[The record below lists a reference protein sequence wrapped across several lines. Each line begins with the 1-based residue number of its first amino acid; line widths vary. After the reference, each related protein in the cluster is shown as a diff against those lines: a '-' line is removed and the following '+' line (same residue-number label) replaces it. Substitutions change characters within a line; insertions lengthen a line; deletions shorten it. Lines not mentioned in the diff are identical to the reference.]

1 MTYKIHVDDRHY
13 SCVHYVST
21 DSLEKVDAPLTN
33 PCEEK
38 LLHNDLFDI
47 KDNKIVIRHST
58 VRSASHLPAVLILSD
73 GKMYGKYGSKILY
86 KCIPDDKRLPMFL
99 VPYEVKKS
107 DFSKKKSDLYV
118 TFKFEKWDDKHPI
131 GILTNTIGI
140 VNDLTNFYEYQLY
153 CKSLN
158 ASIQGFTR
166 AASAALKLRT
176 KEEYINSILLKYNGI
191 EDRRTYDI
199 ITIDAPGSQDF
210 DDAIGFKKTENGC
223 IISIYITNVFLW
235 METLKIWNAFSE
247 RISTIY
253 LPDRKRPML
262 PTVLAN
268 CLCSLQENEDR
279 FAFVLDI
286 HITDGIII
294 KHEYNN
300 ALIKV
305 SKNYNYNENDLLEND
320 TYVALLNAT
329 QILSKKYRYLYRI
342 TKATEVVSYLMILM
356 NYFTAK
362 SLMQYKNGIYR
373 SVLLTTNVSIPEDI
387 PEKVYKYLKIWNSTC
402 SSYGEYSD
410 DLGHNILELDSY
422 VHITSPIRRLVDL
435 LNSIQMIRNHATFE
449 VSSDCIKFY
458 EYWIGRLE
466 YINTTMRAI
475 RRVQMDCTLLDL
487 CNKNTGLLETT
498 YDGYVFDGI
507 IRSDGLHQYMVY
519 LPDLKISSRI
529 TSYIELENYSKHQMK
544 IYLFEDETNIK
555 RKIRV
560 QIV

>member
-1 MTYKIHVDDRHY
+1 MTYKIHVDDRQY
-13 SCVHYVST
+13 TNVHYVAT
-21 DSLEKVDAPLTN
+21 DTLDVVDDPLIN

-38 LLHNDLFDI
+38 LLHNDLFDV
-47 KDNKIVIRHST
+47 KDGIVIVRHST
-58 VRSASHLPAVLILSD
+58 VRSASHLPAVLVLSD
-73 GKMYGKYGSKILY
+73 GKMYGKHGSKILY
-86 KCIPDDKRLPMFL
+86 KCIPDDRRLPAFL
-99 VPYEVKKS
+99 VPYDMKKT
-107 DFSKKKSDLYV
+107 DFSKKKNDLYV
-118 TFKFEKWDDKHPI
+118 TFKFEKWVDKHPI
-131 GILTNTIGI
+131 GILTNTIGN

-176 KEEYINSILLKYNGI
+176 KEEYINSILTNYKGI
-191 EDRRTYDI
+191 DDRRDYDI

-210 DDAIGFKKTENGC
+210 DDAIGFRKTDDGS

-235 METLKIWNAFSE
+235 METLKIWNAFSD

-286 HITDGIII
+286 HIKDGDIT
-294 KHEYNN
+294 KHEYKN
-300 ALIKV
+300 AIIKV
-305 SKNYNYNENDLLEND
+305 SKNFNYNEGELLENKI
-320 TYVALLNAT
+320 YVCLLNEI
-329 QILSKKYRYLYRI
+329 QILSKKHRYLYRI

-449 VSSDCIKFY
+449 VSSECVQFY
-458 EYWIGRLE
+458 DHWIGRLE

-487 CNKNTGLLETT
+487 CHKNNDMLENT
-498 YDGYVFDGI
+498 YDGYIFDGI
-507 IRSDGLHQYMVY
+507 TRSDGLYQYMVY

-529 TSYIELENYSKHQMK
+529 TSYKILENYSKHEMK
-544 IYLFEDETNIK
+544 IYLFEDEINIK